1 MTTNSTETKKAKPVF
16 RKLLP
21 GGISAA
27 VFENEYEGRK
37 YRSVNLQRSYRKDGQ
52 WKRMSMYVDHEH
64 IPFVIEALE
73 ATWKYLNGE
82 YASLPAEQPDEQEDA
97 SAEA

>member
-1 MTTNSTETKKAKPVF
+1 
-16 RKLLP
+16 
-21 GGISAA
+21 
-27 VFENEYEGRK
+27 
-37 YRSVNLQRSYRKDGQ
+37 
-52 WKRMSMYVDHEH
+52 MSMYVDHEH

-82 YASLPAEQPDEQEDA
+82 YSSLPAEQPAEQEDA